1 MIWTYHTKN
10 GVVLHTVKD
19 ERHILHKIKRRK
31 LIVLN
36 TYCVGTPSKHML
48 LKERY
53 RKDRRDAK
61 TRKKT

>member
-1 MIWTYHTKN
+1 MIWTYRAKN
-10 GVVLHTVKD
+10 VVLRTVKD
-19 ERHILHKIKRRK
+19 ERQILYKTKRIK
-31 LIVLN
+31 LIGLN